1 MIFTFP
7 AAIQAGMAI
16 GKYAQVVTAS
26 GVPIG
31 MARDAATGKF
41 VGHAVSMGIN
51 PLASSVSPLLGMG
64 QMYQTHRGF
73 QATLQGI
80 KALQSS
86 VGVLQATTAFIG
98 VGTTVGVG
106 LGAVNLWQ
114 TMKLR
119 KDVKELRLEMNDGF
133 LDLKTALK
141 DSGEEVMKHID
152 CVAQD
157 MKFQQHRL
165 ELIKAYGRFV
175 EATKLVQ
182 TAMKIQDAS
191 SRNVELANARQTLGE
206 AVANYNNPDLLSET
220 SVAGHIR
227 RLECAWAIEQMII
240 LTYQLQ
246 NELDAVSDRLIYL
259 QDKIRQECL
268 QIIESCDSRDELD
281 FLFPEIA
288 CICDRD
294 LLVLHT
300 WQHQAEYINA
310 LPPSELE
317 LLALPSN
324 KTIQSDRELVTVE
337 KPVELTRYEELAEK
351 SHYLS
356 LVDQL
361 KFKVS
366 PGLRKQHEI
375 YISDRATTAG
385 HNTLNN
391 NIAIASD
398 LTIANLYWYFKAQE
412 EQQLLKAVG

>member
-141 DSGEEVMKHID
+141 G
-152 CVAQD
+152 
-157 MKFQQHRL
+157 
-165 ELIKAYGRFV
+165 
-175 EATKLVQ
+175 
-182 TAMKIQDAS
+182 AS
-191 SRNVELANARQTLGE
+191 
-206 AVANYNNPDLLSET
+206 
-220 SVAGHIR
+220 
-227 RLECAWAIEQMII
+227 
-240 LTYQLQ
+240 
-246 NELDAVSDRLIYL
+246 
-259 QDKIRQECL
+259 
-268 QIIESCDSRDELD
+268 
-281 FLFPEIA
+281 
-288 CICDRD
+288 
-294 LLVLHT
+294 
-300 WQHQAEYINA
+300 
-310 LPPSELE
+310 
-317 LLALPSN
+317 
-324 KTIQSDRELVTVE
+324 
-337 KPVELTRYEELAEK
+337 
-351 SHYLS
+351 
-356 LVDQL
+356 
-361 KFKVS
+361 
-366 PGLRKQHEI
+366 
-375 YISDRATTAG
+375 
-385 HNTLNN
+385 
-391 NIAIASD
+391 
-398 LTIANLYWYFKAQE
+398 
-412 EQQLLKAVG
+412 